1 MKNSQDYK
9 SQKAFLNSL
18 YGLRKNGKVAERS
31 KALFSLQR
39 KISELMEYRGSDAQ
53 RLRVNDISVLTVR
66 FTDAKGV
73 SCSLLKQDPVRAILK
88 LEMKIRIWQKRVTIV
103 STEPAEIA
111 QEILEEQLIFLKEA
125 AEHYTQL
132 VKDDICHNII
142 EREYIDTDSF
152 RKGE

>member
-1 MKNSQDYK
+1 MQKSQDYK
-9 SQKAFLNSL
+9 SQKEFLNTL
-18 YGLRKNGKVAERS
+18 YGLRRNGKVAERS
-31 KALFSLQR
+31 KSLFSLQR

-88 LEMKIRIWQKRVTIV
+88 LELKIRIWQKRVTIV

-125 AEHYTQL
+125 AEHYIQL
-132 VKDDICHNII
+132 IKDDICHNII

>member
-1 MKNSQDYK
+1 MQNPQDYK
-9 SQKAFLNSL
+9 SQKEFLNTL
-18 YGLRKNGKVAERS
+18 YGLRNKKITDKQKG
-31 KALFSLQR
+31 LFSLQR

-53 RLRVNDISVLTVR
+53 RLRVNDISVLLVR

-103 STEPAEIA
+103 SSEPAEIA
-111 QEILEEQLIFLKEA
+111 KEILEEQLIFFKEA

-142 EREYIDTDSF
+142 EREYFDTDSF